1 MSEKFKQVHL
11 AAHFDDT
18 WGDMAS
24 SITCWV
30 EDDPRVKEGAIISLK
45 DLDPGR
51 KWKVV
56 RSYDECLI
64 DKSSLYKPWRVGGL
78 E

>member
-1 MSEKFKQVHL
+1 MTNFKQVHL
-11 AAHFDDT
+11 AAIYDDT
-18 WGDMAS
+18 WSDIAAT
-24 SITCWV
+24 IICWI

-51 KWKVV
+51 KWKVMKV
-56 RSYDECLI
+56 WQECILEK
-64 DKSSLYKPWRVGGL
+64 DNLYKPWRVGGL